1 MMPTQLSKKGN
12 TLEVRFVDE
21 DTALADILHHELL
34 KDSNVVFAGV
44 APIHP
49 LLAETKLTIQGKGDP
64 AKSFAEG
71 VKRAADTVKEMLDKT
86 EAALKKRGS

>member
-12 TLEVRFVDE
+12 TLEVRFVNE

-49 LLAETKLTIQGKGDP
+49 LLAETKLTIQSKGDP
-64 AKSFAEG
+64 TKNFAEG
-71 VKRAADTVKEMLDKT
+71 IKRAADTVKEMLDKT